1 MRFRIGGDT
10 FVVVKSEE
18 EIDLKVR
25 GISGWIV
32 EDEERLIYINYLG
45 KKVPFCGN
53 ATRVVGF
60 LNMMRK
66 NLRDYVVWAEGP
78 KKVYLNGNMV
88 GIELEVEYRNFGEF
102 STVHM
107 EGVKHMVFP
116 SENPNFKPF
125 LENSDYHINFYKPFG
140 GIIFVRTWEQG
151 HPSEALGCATGSLS
165 AGIDYIMRKSFHTV
179 FVKTLSG
186 DWGRVSISG
195 KGFTLENPIEYEE
208 G

>member
-1 MRFRIGGDT
+1 MRVKIGGDS
-10 FVVVKSEE
+10 FIVVKSEE
-18 EIDLKVR
+18 EIDLNLR

-32 EDEERLIYINYLG
+32 EDEENLIYINYLG
-45 KKVPFCGN
+45 KRVPFCGN

-60 LNMMRK
+60 LNMMKK
-66 NLRDYVVWAEGP
+66 NLREYVVWAEGQ
-78 KKVYLNGNMV
+78 KRVFLNGRMV

-116 SENPNFKPF
+116 SGNVNFKPF
-125 LENSDYHINFYKPFG
+125 LENSDYHINFYRAFG
-140 GIIFVRTWEQG
+140 DVLFVRTWEQG
-151 HPSEALGCATGSLS
+151 HPFEAWGCATGSLS
-165 AGIDYIMRKSFHTV
+165 AGIDYITRKGFYKV

-186 DWGRVSISG
+186 DWGKVSMT
-195 KGFTLENPIEYEE
+195 KRGFLLENPIEYEE

>member
-1 MRFRIGGDT
+1 MRFGIGGDR
-10 FVVVKSEE
+10 FILVRDES
-18 EIDLKVR
+18 EIDLGVK

-45 KKVPFCGN
+45 KRVPFCGN

-60 LNMMRK
+60 INMIKK
-66 NLRDYVVWAEGP
+66 NLKDYVVWAEGP
-78 KKVYLNGNMV
+78 KRVFLNGNLV
-88 GIELEVEYRNFGEF
+88 GIELEAEYRNFGEF
-102 STVHM
+102 STVRM

-116 SENPNFKPF
+116 SGNVNFKPF
-125 LENSDYHINFYKPFG
+125 LENSDYHINFYRQFG
-140 GIIFVRTWEQG
+140 EILFVRTWEQN

-165 AGIDYIMRKSFHTV
+165 AGIDHIMRKGVHSV

-186 DWGRVSISG
+186 DWGRVSMTRD
-195 KGFTLENPIEYEE
+195 GFCLENPIEYEE